1 MTGAMEG
8 ALVDGK
14 VKDEGVVDDRVNNDG
29 VADTIT
35 DAGVTDNVSRD
46 CKVEEGEDG
55 VDDGGDGDEFDDS
68 SGVNINGEEG
78 RL

>member
-8 ALVDGK
+8 LLVDGK
-14 VKDEGVVDDRVNNDG
+14 VKDEGVVDDRVKDDG
-29 VADTIT
+29 VADTVT
-35 DAGVTDNVSRD
+35 DAGVTDNVPRD
-46 CKVEEGEDG
+46 CEVEEGEDG

-68 SGVNINGEEG
+68 RGVKVNGEEG